1 MTAMMRQ
8 MGKQILTI
16 ATLSSLILL
25 AQVALQPEPLLA
37 ASLVTTIVTD
47 PLTGVAING
56 MDPVSYFTETEP
68 LQGKPDYE
76 FDWGGVAWYFAN
88 QANRDIFM
96 RAPEVY
102 APQFGGHCTM
112 SLSRG
117 FLSDGKPGLYMVVV
131 GKLYLFYS
139 SGNRDAFQLDEGAA
153 IKGANANWGP
163 LSKQLVAH

>member
-1 MTAMMRQ
+1 
-8 MGKQILTI
+8 
-16 ATLSSLILL
+16 
-25 AQVALQPEPLLA
+25 
-37 ASLVTTIVTD
+37 
-47 PLTGVAING
+47 
-56 MDPVSYFTETEP
+56 
-68 LQGKPDYE
+68 
-76 FDWGGVAWYFAN
+76 
-88 QANRDIFM
+88 
-96 RAPEVY
+96 
-102 APQFGGHCTM
+102 M